1 MDIFDISWNIMGLL
15 YALIGLFGLTI
26 VVFLVMA
33 FVAGLAD
40 RGEMKKKMKGE
51 DDGKTK
57 K

>member
-40 RGEMKKKMKGE
+40 RGEMKKKLKGE
-51 DDGKTK
+51 DNDKTK